1 MAPCGWRRRWRTKRP
16 SASWNCGSEASRRQ
30 PPAVR
35 GGRELRAARAGA
47 RLGRGTALGGRDV
60 RVRLGRAARVHPA
73 HHQLACVPVAAH
85 HLGGTRSGGQLAGAA
100 LRDRGASDQPT
111 RTGAASAARA
121 TRHSRKPDDR
131 RTSRGARHR
140 AWRGAVLHRWGL
152 LPVRGP
158 ALDQPAGT
166 LRSWSHLYE
175 LAPGLEPGNLLF
187 TRHRTEAG
195 LAWHDEPV
203 VIALPAGEMTGRST

>member
-30 PPAVR
+30 PAVVR
-35 GGRELRAARAGA
+35 GGRELEAARAGA
-47 RLGRGTALGGRDV
+47 RLGRGAALGGGDV
-60 RVRLGRAARVHPA
+60 RVRLGRAARVYPA
-73 HHQLACVPVAAH
+73 HHQLPRVPVAAH
-85 HLGGTRSGGQLAGAA
+85 HLGGPRSGGQLAGAA

-111 RTGAASAARA
+111 RTGATSAARA
-121 TRHSRKPDDR
+121 TRNSRKPDDR

-175 LAPGLEPGNLLF
+175 LALTRTGEPAVYETPDRKL
-187 TRHRTEAG
+187 G
-195 LAWHDEPV
+195 LAC
-203 VIALPAGEMTGRST
+203 TTSRS